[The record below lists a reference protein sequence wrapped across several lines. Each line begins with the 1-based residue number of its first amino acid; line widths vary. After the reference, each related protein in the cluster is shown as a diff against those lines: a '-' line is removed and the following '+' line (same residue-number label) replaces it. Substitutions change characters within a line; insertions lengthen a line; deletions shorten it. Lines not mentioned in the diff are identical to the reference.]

1 MGSPSRSSR
10 GTAPPRP
17 RTALRAVARGGLL
30 DVRTW
35 GGDRMTGA
43 RPHSHAAAVVR
54 SDEELL
60 VAATGFVQ
68 DGLDAGDLVAI
79 GGTPS
84 FTRALAE
91 EFDSGDGVLFDDRI
105 RLNGRRA
112 PDAFGAT
119 LDLSRRAAARGGA
132 LRVLAQVDQP
142 DDPRAVREFACFE
155 SAANLM
161 TPASPVSTLCL
172 YDTRRLPEALVRTV
186 PATHAVLVGSSL
198 VGGSR
203 AGSSAEY
210 GDPRAFVRSLP
221 LPREPLQDGTPW
233 LAVDGAPA
241 LAGLRHAIGAEL
253 DRAVPDREQRED
265 LHLGISEMAAN
276 AFRHGAPPVS
286 ARLWAAPDRLV
297 CTVSDGGRG
306 IDPLSGYWP
315 AHGQDLSRG
324 GMGLWLA
331 RKLFDHVDVT
341 REHGRTVVR
350 LAAALHRAA

>member
-10 GTAPPRP
+10 DTAPARS
-17 RTALRAVARGGLL
+17 RAALRAVAGRGSI

-35 GGDRMTGA
+35 DGARMTGA
-43 RPHSHAAAVVR
+43 RSYSHAAAVVR

-60 VAATGFVQ
+60 DAATRFVQ
-68 DGLDAGDLVAI
+68 DGLDAGDLVAV

-91 EFDSGDGVLFDDRI
+91 ELGPGDGVVFDDRI

-112 PDAFGAT
+112 PDAIGAT
-119 LDLSRRAAARGGA
+119 LELSRRAAAQGGG

-155 SAANLM
+155 SASNLL
-161 TPASPVSTLCL
+161 TPATRMSVLCL
-172 YDTRRLPEALVRTV
+172 YDARRLPEALVRTA
-186 PATHAVLVGSSL
+186 PATHAVLVGSS
-198 VGGSR
+198 R
-203 AGSSAEY
+203 AGSSAAY
-210 GDPRAFVRSLP
+210 GDPRAFVQSLP
-221 LPREPLQDGTPW
+221 LPREPLQDGPPW
-233 LAVDGAPA
+233 LAVDDAPA
-241 LAGLRHAIGAEL
+241 LAGLRRAIGAEL

-297 CTVSDGGRG
+297 CTISDGGRG
-306 IDPLSGYWP
+306 IDPLAGYWP

-350 LAAALHRAA
+350 LATALHRAA

>member
-1 MGSPSRSSR
+1 VGPASRGSR
-10 GTAPPRP
+10 GTAPTRS
-17 RTALRAVARGGLL
+17 RAALRAVARRGCI
-30 DVRTW
+30 DVATW
-35 GGDRMTGA
+35 NGA
-43 RPHSHAAAVVR
+43 RMNDAQGFSHAAAVVR
-54 SDEELL
+54 SDDELL
-60 VAATGFVQ
+60 GAATSFVQ
-68 DGLDAGDLVAI
+68 GGLDAGDLVVI
-79 GGTPS
+79 GASPS

-112 PDAFGAT
+112 PDAFGAA
-119 LDLSRRAAARGGA
+119 LGLSRQAAAQGGA

-161 TPASPVSTLCL
+161 TPATQLSALCL
-172 YDTRRLPEALVRTV
+172 YDTRRLPEELVRTA
-186 PATHAVLVGSSL
+186 PATHAVLVGSA
-198 VGGSR
+198 R
-203 AGSSAEY
+203 TWSSAEY
-210 GDPRAFVRSLP
+210 GDPRAFVQALP

-233 LAVDGAPA
+233 LVVDDAPA
-241 LAGLRHAIGAEL
+241 LAGLRHALGAEL

-276 AFRHGAPPVS
+276 AFRHGARPVS

-297 CTVSDGGRG
+297 CTISDSGRG
-306 IDPLSGYWP
+306 IDPLAGYWP

-331 RKLFDHVDVT
+331 RKLFDHVDII
-341 REHGRTVVR
+341 REHGRTTVR
-350 LAAALHRAA
+350 LATALHRAA

>member
-1 MGSPSRSSR
+1 MID
-10 GTAPPRP
+10 AQ
-17 RTALRAVARGGLL
+17 AYC
-30 DVRTW
+30 
-35 GGDRMTGA
+35 
-43 RPHSHAAAVVR
+43 HAAAVVR

-60 VAATGFVQ
+60 GVATRFVQ
-68 DGLDAGDLVAI
+68 DGLDAGDLVVL

-91 EFDSGDGVLFDDRI
+91 EFDSGDGVVFDDRI

-119 LDLSRRAAARGGA
+119 LGFSRRAAAQGGR

-142 DDPRAVREFACFE
+142 DDPRAVRDFACFE

-161 TPASPVSTLCL
+161 APATQMSVLCL
-172 YDTRRLPEALVRTV
+172 YDTRWLPEALVRTA
-186 PATHAVLVGSSL
+186 PATHPVLVGSSST
-198 VGGSR
+198 GP
-203 AGSSAEY
+203 SAEY
-210 GDPRAFVRSLP
+210 GDPRAFVQALP

-233 LAVDGAPA
+233 LAVDDAPA

-276 AFRHGAPPVS
+276 AFRHGARPVS

-297 CTVSDGGRG
+297 CTITDGGRG
-306 IDPLSGYWP
+306 IDPLAGYWP
-315 AHGQDLSRG
+315 AHGEDLSRG

-331 RKLFDHVDVT
+331 RKLFDHVDVI

-350 LAAALHRAA
+350 LATALHRAA